1 MISLAE
7 KTFSKE
13 ELAQYDGSDGKK
25 AYVAIDGLVYDV
37 TDVKP
42 WAGGK
47 HHGQTA
53 GQDLSTVITK
63 APHKKSVLTKLTVV
77 GKYTG

>member
-1 MISLAE
+1 MTD
-7 KTFSKE
+7 KTFSKA

-53 GQDLSTVITK
+53 GQDLSAVIVK
-63 APHKKSVLTKLTVV
+63 APHKKSVLEKLTVV
-77 GKYTG
+77 GNYTE